1 MIGDEYRNFFDK
13 YKTDVLGLHELSLS
27 DFWNSEDT
35 LSFNKECT
43 NLVNYLSEK
52 NVVSTRTTSD
62 VFVRKYIE
70 SLGLDKKDYSHL
82 YVGEG
87 KVQYDRELV
96 IKGNKYLHDI
106 AKTTSP
112 HNMHYDLSLV
122 LHPKIVD
129 FPTLV
134 RWILS
139 DILNHLYPKQDNNS
153 IMGGEDYRINWHVNY
168 IPKGCIMPVHTDYA
182 PKRKNT
188 IIVFLN
194 TNWEDDDGGHLKYI
208 IPSLA
213 NVYTYIY
220 NNGVDSLT
228 TEKYQYK
235 EDGYLLKFQAIRKVY
250 FPYRGYEPVN
260 EINELA
266 SNGKGAYYYET
277 EDISILPK
285 WGSVV
290 VMDHEVG
297 CGVHNWLPHLVTK
310 CNKDRIS
317 LYITVEEV

>member
-52 NVVSTRTTSD
+52 NVASVRTTSD

-82 YVGEG
+82 YVDEG
-87 KVQYDRELV
+87 KVQYDREFV
-96 IKGNKYLHDI
+96 IEGNKYLHDI

-122 LHPKIVD
+122 LHPKITD
-129 FPTLV
+129 FNVLV

-139 DILNHLYPKQDNNS
+139 DILNHVYPKQDNNS
-153 IMGGEDYRINWHVNY
+153 IMDGEDYIINWHVNY

-194 TNWEDDDGGHLKYI
+194 TNWKDDDGGHLKYI
-208 IPSLA
+208 IPSLI
-213 NVYTYIY
+213 NTSTYIY
-220 NNGVDSLT
+220 SNG
-228 TEKYQYK
+228 EKIV
-235 EDGYLLKFQAIRKVY
+235 YL
-250 FPYRGYEPVN
+250 PYRGYEPVV
-260 EINELA
+260 EIDEIE
-266 SNGKGAYYYET
+266 SRGKGAYYYET

>member
-52 NVVSTRTTSD
+52 NVASVRTTSD

-82 YVGEG
+82 YVDEG
-87 KVQYDRELV
+87 KVQYDREFV
-96 IKGNKYLHDI
+96 IEGNKYLHDI

-122 LHPKIVD
+122 LHPKITD
-129 FPTLV
+129 FNVLV

-139 DILNHLYPKQDNNS
+139 DILNHVYPKQDNNS
-153 IMGGEDYRINWHVNY
+153 IMDGEDYIINWHVNY

-208 IPSLA
+208 IPSLI
-213 NVYTYIY
+213 NTSTYIY
-220 NNGVDSLT
+220 SNG
-228 TEKYQYK
+228 EKIV
-235 EDGYLLKFQAIRKVY
+235 YL
-250 FPYRGYEPVN
+250 PYRGYEPVV
-260 EINELA
+260 EIDEIE
-266 SNGKGAYYYET
+266 SRGKGAYYYET

-297 CGVHNWLPHLVTK
+297 CGVHNWLPLIVTK
-310 CNKDRIS
+310 CNNDRIS

>member
-52 NVVSTRTTSD
+52 NVASVRTTSD

-82 YVGEG
+82 YVDEG
-87 KVQYDRELV
+87 KVQYDREFV
-96 IKGNKYLHDI
+96 IEGNKYLHDI

-122 LHPKIVD
+122 LHPKISD
-129 FPTLV
+129 FNMLV

-139 DILNHLYPKQDNNS
+139 DILNHVYPKQDNNS
-153 IMGGEDYRINWHVNY
+153 IMDSEDYIIHWHINYV
-168 IPKGCIMPVHTDYA
+168 PKGCIMPVHTDYA

-194 TNWEDDDGGHLKYI
+194 TNWKDDDGGHLKYI
-208 IPSLA
+208 IPSLI
-213 NVYTYIY
+213 NTSTYIY
-220 NNGVDSLT
+220 SNG
-228 TEKYQYK
+228 EKIV
-235 EDGYLLKFQAIRKVY
+235 YL
-250 FPYRGYEPVN
+250 PYRGYEPVV
-260 EINELA
+260 EIDEIE
-266 SNGKGAYYYET
+266 SRGKGAYYYET

>member
-52 NVVSTRTTSD
+52 NVASVRTTSD

-82 YVGEG
+82 YVDEG
-87 KVQYDRELV
+87 KVQYDREFV
-96 IKGNKYLHDI
+96 IEGNKYLHDI

-122 LHPKIVD
+122 LHPKITD
-129 FPTLV
+129 FNVLV

-139 DILNHLYPKQDNNS
+139 DILNHVYPKQDNNS
-153 IMGGEDYRINWHVNY
+153 IMDGEDYIINWHVNY

-208 IPSLA
+208 IPSLI
-213 NVYTYIY
+213 NTSTYIY
-220 NNGVDSLT
+220 SNG
-228 TEKYQYK
+228 EKIV
-235 EDGYLLKFQAIRKVY
+235 YL
-250 FPYRGYEPVN
+250 PYRGYEPVV
-260 EINELA
+260 EIDEIE
-266 SNGKGAYYYET
+266 SRGKGAYYYET

>member
-1 MIGDEYRNFFDK
+1 MLIGNEYQSFFEK
-13 YKTDVLGLHELSLS
+13 YKTDVLGLHELSLHN
-27 DFWNSEDT
+27 FWNSEDT
-35 LSFNKECT
+35 LSFKKECT

-52 NVVSTRTTSD
+52 NVVSTRTTPD
-62 VFVRKYIE
+62 NFVRKYIE
-70 SLGLDKKDYSHL
+70 SLRLDKKDYSHL

-87 KVQYDRELV
+87 KVQYDREF
-96 IKGNKYLHDI
+96 IIEGNNYLHDL

-122 LHPKIVD
+122 LLPTMVD
-129 FPTLV
+129 FPTLM
-134 RWILS
+134 RWMLS
-139 DILNHLYPKQDNNS
+139 DILNHVYPKQDNNS
-153 IMGGEDYRINWHVNY
+153 IIDGENHVITWHVNY

-208 IPSLA
+208 IPSLI
-213 NVYTYIY
+213 NTSTYIY
-220 NNGVDSLT
+220 SNGEEIV
-228 TEKYQYK
+228 
-235 EDGYLLKFQAIRKVY
+235 YL
-250 FPYRGYEPVN
+250 PYRGYEPVV
-260 EINELA
+260 EVDELEPR
-266 SNGKGAYYYET
+266 GKGAYYHET

-285 WGSVV
+285 WGNVV

>member
-1 MIGDEYRNFFDK
+1 MMIGDEYRNFFDK

-52 NVVSTRTTSD
+52 NVASVRTTSD

-82 YVGEG
+82 YVDEG
-87 KVQYDRELV
+87 KVQYDREFV
-96 IKGNKYLHDI
+96 IEGNKYLHDI

-122 LHPKIVD
+122 LHPKITD
-129 FPTLV
+129 FNVLV

-139 DILNHLYPKQDNNS
+139 DILNHVYPKQDNNS
-153 IMGGEDYRINWHVNY
+153 IMDGEDYIINWHVNY

-208 IPSLA
+208 IPSLI
-213 NVYTYIY
+213 NTSTYIY
-220 NNGVDSLT
+220 SNG
-228 TEKYQYK
+228 EKIV
-235 EDGYLLKFQAIRKVY
+235 YL
-250 FPYRGYEPVN
+250 PYRGYEPVV
-260 EINELA
+260 EIDEIE
-266 SNGKGAYYYET
+266 SRGKGAYYYET

>member
-1 MIGDEYRNFFDK
+1 MMIGNEYRNFFDK

-52 NVVSTRTTSD
+52 NVASIRTTPD

-70 SLGLDKKDYSHL
+70 SLGLDKKDYIHL
-82 YVGEG
+82 YVDEG
-87 KVQYDRELV
+87 KVQYDREFV
-96 IKGNKYLHDI
+96 IEGNKYLHDI

-122 LHPKIVD
+122 LHPKITD
-129 FPTLV
+129 FNVLV

-139 DILNHLYPKQDNNS
+139 DILNHVYPKQDNNS
-153 IMGGEDYRINWHVNY
+153 IMDGEDYIINWHVNY

-194 TNWEDDDGGHLKYI
+194 TNWQDDDGGHLKYI
-208 IPSLA
+208 IPSLI
-213 NVYTYIY
+213 NTSTYIY
-220 NNGVDSLT
+220 SNGEEIV
-228 TEKYQYK
+228 
-235 EDGYLLKFQAIRKVY
+235 YL
-250 FPYRGYEPVN
+250 PYRGYEPVV
-260 EINELA
+260 EVDELE
-266 SNGKGAYYYET
+266 SRGKGAYHHET

-285 WGSVV
+285 WGNVV

>member
-1 MIGDEYRNFFDK
+1 MIGDEYQNFFDK

-52 NVVSTRTTSD
+52 NVASIRTTSD

-70 SLGLDKKDYSHL
+70 SLGLDKKDYIRL
-82 YVGEG
+82 YVDEG
-87 KVQYDRELV
+87 KVQYDREFV
-96 IKGNKYLHDI
+96 IEGNKYLHDI

-122 LHPKIVD
+122 LHPKITD
-129 FPTLV
+129 FNVLV

-139 DILNHLYPKQDNNS
+139 DILNHVYPKQDNNS
-153 IMGGEDYRINWHVNY
+153 IMDSEDYIIHWHINYV
-168 IPKGCIMPVHTDYA
+168 PKGCIMPVHTDYA

-208 IPSLA
+208 IPSLI
-213 NVYTYIY
+213 NTSTYIY
-220 NNGVDSLT
+220 SNG
-228 TEKYQYK
+228 EKIV
-235 EDGYLLKFQAIRKVY
+235 YL
-250 FPYRGYEPVN
+250 PYRGYEPVV
-260 EINELA
+260 EIDEIE
-266 SNGKGAYYYET
+266 SRGKGAYYYET